1 MMNGLVCCYFDVL
14 VCGGLSLVEVFCR
27 GLSVG
32 QVCSRVRTKLP
43 PPILAGCEMIGAF
56 DKRDPN

>member
-1 MMNGLVCCYFDVL
+1 MMNGLVCCYYDVL
-14 VCGGLSLVEVFCR
+14 VCGGLSFSRGVLQRSFGGTGVFQ
-27 GLSVG
+27 GSH
-32 QVCSRVRTKLP
+32 QIT